1 MLLLVGLGI
10 TTIFSLN
17 QSSYALSLNG
27 NNVSDI
33 NGIIDI
39 GNEDWKDSEPALVT
53 KIKRAIN
60 IVLGF
65 MSLITL
71 IILLWGGFQMVTANG
86 DDGKFQAG
94 TKLLRQAA
102 LGLLFIAVSWMM
114 VSMIFW
120 IIGQVGAGNK

>member
-1 MLLLVGLGI
+1 
-10 TTIFSLN
+10 
-17 QSSYALSLNG
+17 
-27 NNVSDI
+27 
-33 NGIIDI
+33 
-39 GNEDWKDSEPALVT
+39 
-53 KIKRAIN
+53 
-60 IVLGF
+60 